1 MSTTSG
7 TVMERFTSSLRHG
20 VGASDHTVRAYVG
33 DVEALAS
40 FLGLDDDS
48 TWTDVTLADLRAW
61 LAHQAADG
69 KSRTTVARR
78 GASARAFFAWA
89 HRVGVAEH
97 NPAARLASA
106 KAAVTLP
113 HVLDVDQASRLL
125 DTARLRAESGT
136 AIDLRDWAMA
146 ELLYATGIR
155 VGELA
160 GINVGDTDPNERTV
174 RVLGKGAKERVV
186 PYGVPAQRALT
197 AWIERGRSNLAID
210 TVALFVGLRGSRV
223 DQRQVRE
230 VIHCLASGAGI
241 PDIAP
246 HALRHSAATHLL
258 EGGSDLRSVQ
268 EVLGHASLATTQRY
282 THVTA
287 DRLRNAY
294 ALAHPRA

>member
-20 VGASDHTVRAYVG
+20 VGASDHTVRAYVS

-89 HRVGVAEH
+89 HRVGVVEH